1 MLVHKTIT
9 GALGRLLWYS
19 IVFKEHSRGLR
30 VKISTTGAL
39 GTTEYYRST
48 GEAVLAQYNTEGALG
63 RLCQYNRVL

>member
-30 VKISTTGAL
+30 VKISTTG
-39 GTTEYYRST
+39 
-48 GEAVLAQYNTEGALG
+48 VLG
-63 RLCQYNRVL
+63 RLCRHNRVL